1 MRIAVE
7 IDWDFLAE
15 VHLSRWARASRCRRF
30 RCCAVH
36 PEADPPDLAGYP
48 DLEGHSRTSVVCAIA
63 FSCAT
68 AQPRLC
74 IRETL
79 RQAAN
84 ELVIGHLKNDNAENY
99 LLYARSTSFCASYAN
114 APACRFLT

>member
-1 MRIAVE
+1 ME

-15 VHLSRWARASRCRRF
+15 ARASRCRRF

-68 AQPRLC
+68 VQPRLC

-84 ELVIGHLKNDNAENY
+84 EVSDRPSQEMTTPKLPALRSFDK
-99 LLYARSTSFCASYAN
+99 LLRVL
-114 APACRFLT
+114 R